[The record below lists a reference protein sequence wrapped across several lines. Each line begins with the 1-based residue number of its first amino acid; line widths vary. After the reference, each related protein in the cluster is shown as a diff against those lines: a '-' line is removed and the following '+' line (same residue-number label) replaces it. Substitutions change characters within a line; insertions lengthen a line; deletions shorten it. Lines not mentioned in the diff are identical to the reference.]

1 MPSAPYGSAFFL
13 WYPVMT
19 NDDYDSPWK
28 EALEIYFRECLE
40 LLFADAAREIDWS
53 RGYEFLEQELR
64 QVTREA
70 ETNRRVVDKLARVWK
85 LDGGEAWVLIH
96 LEVQGQWEADFD
108 VRMFTC
114 NYRIFD
120 LHQRQVAT
128 FVVLS
133 DENPHWRPSNFGYE
147 LWGSR
152 LQFDFPVAKLLDY
165 NARWDELEAS
175 LNPFA
180 VVIMAHLKT
189 QQTRGDEA
197 TRYQWKLRLTRMLYE
212 RGFSRAEIV
221 GLYKFIDWLMQL
233 PRELEHGFWTEM
245 HEYEEEKRMPY
256 ISSALR
262 IGIEEKMQQLIS
274 KFLQAR
280 FGEPA
285 KTVLPRL
292 ENLSADQLDNLA
304 DVAFTATSLEEVIQ
318 QLPPTTN

>member
-1 MPSAPYGSAFFL
+1 
-13 WYPVMT
+13 MT

-40 LLFADAAREIDWS
+40 LLFPHAASEIDWS

-85 LDGGEAWVLIH
+85 LDGGETWVLIH

-133 DENPHWRPSNFGYE
+133 DENPNWRPNSFGYE

-175 LNPFA
+175 PNPFA

-189 QQTRGDEA
+189 QQTRGNDA

-212 RGFSRAEIV
+212 RGFSRTEIV
-221 GLYKFIDWLMQL
+221 NLYRFIDWLMRL
-233 PRELEHGFWTEM
+233 PRELERGYWVEM

-256 ISSALR
+256 VTTA
-262 IGIEEKMQQLIS
+262 E
-274 KFLQAR
+274 R
-280 FGEPA
+280 FGKEEGLQQGLL
-285 KTVLPRL
+285 TVLEVRFGVQANLIAPRL
-292 ENLSADQLDNLA
+292 TKLTSDELKELMKSTVTVD
-304 DVAFTATSLEEVIQ
+304 SLEEFVK
-318 QLPPTTN
+318 QLPPATN